1 MKKLVAVFLLFIA
14 IVLVIQ
20 LNHNGIVGRKY
31 VATKAIKCEDTIA
44 LSYPDIIN
52 LGFVDKPVYAN
63 ISYVKIDWKKQ
74 DFHQGIC
81 MLLFQ
86 YPCQGVT
93 DTLYYEFAN
102 SREDS
107 NSIPFLNLE
116 NAVFLLYKGNATLQ
130 VFIDS
135 SEYFAFIV
143 DIKNAIEI
151 GDNHLEYYA
160 IPTTRLDS
168 NGIQMSHLPVN
179 LEISKAVNE
188 GNYDLTI
195 HGDTITHWKGRS
207 YGQVDLSDTIAYV
220 DLSRGRIYFLHNKG
234 YIETL

>member
-116 NAVFLLYKGNATLQ
+116 NAVFCCIKEMQHCKYLLTQASTLP
-130 VFIDS
+130 
-135 SEYFAFIV
+135 
-143 DIKNAIEI
+143 
-151 GDNHLEYYA
+151 L
-160 IPTTRLDS
+160 
-168 NGIQMSHLPVN
+168 
-179 LEISKAVNE
+179 
-188 GNYDLTI
+188 
-195 HGDTITHWKGRS
+195 
-207 YGQVDLSDTIAYV
+207 
-220 DLSRGRIYFLHNKG
+220 
-234 YIETL
+234 